1 MNSFSFILHPS
12 DFILAVYMGQG
23 WDPIRDL
30 VMLQDRMNRLFEDA
44 TQRRGARDSSSN
56 EAGSEQE
63 IEGTDWV
70 PAADVYDNG
79 NAYVVALDLPGI
91 DRAALDISLDQDRL
105 SIRGSRTIEEGD
117 ERRAERPRGRFIRRF
132 SLPPTVDQQGI
143 TADYKDGVLRVTLP
157 KRQAKQAQR
166 VEIKIQ

>member
-1 MNSFSFILHPS
+1 MAH
-12 DFILAVYMGQG
+12 G

-44 TQRRGARDSSSN
+44 TQRRGARESG

-63 IEGTDWV
+63 IEGTDWT
-70 PAADVYDNG
+70 PAADVYEKE

-91 DRAALDISLDQDRL
+91 DRETLDISLDQDRL

-132 SLPPTVDQQGI
+132 GLPATIDQQGI
-143 TADYKDGVLRVTLP
+143 NADYKDGVLRVTLP
-157 KRQAKQAQR
+157 KRQARQAQR